1 MQSMPVAKLEA
12 FEKPSVD
19 LAAFAK
25 ALAHPA
31 RICILRHLAGKG
43 EVACMDI
50 VAALPLS
57 QPACSRHVNELRK
70 AGLLKSRARGNN
82 VFFSIDE
89 TALGRFCKGM
99 NEALH
104 PVEAPNP

>member
-1 MQSMPVAKLEA
+1 MPVAKLEV
-12 FEKPSVD
+12 FEEKAVK

-43 EVACMDI
+43 EVPCMDI
-50 VAALPLS
+50 VATLPLS
-57 QPACSRHVNELRK
+57 QPACSRHINELRK
-70 AGLLKSRARGNN
+70 AGLLKSRTRGNN

-89 TALGRFCKGM
+89 SVLGGFCQAM
-99 NEALH
+99 NETLH
-104 PVEAPNP
+104 AEAQNDA

>member
-1 MQSMPVAKLEA
+1 MPVAKLEA
-12 FEKPSVD
+12 FEETSVN
-19 LAAFAK
+19 LAAFGK

-31 RICILRHLAGKG
+31 RICILRYLTGKG
-43 EVACMDI
+43 EVPCMDI

-57 QPACSRHVNELRK
+57 QPACSRHINELRK
-70 AGLLKSRARGNN
+70 AGLLKSRTRGNN

-89 TALGRFCKGM
+89 AALSRFCQAM

-104 PVEAPNP
+104 PGPQPVG

>member
-1 MQSMPVAKLEA
+1 MPVAKLEV
-12 FEKPSVD
+12 FEDESVK

-70 AGLLKSRARGNN
+70 AGLLKSRARGSN
-82 VFFSIDE
+82 VFFRIDE
-89 TALGRFCKGM
+89 TVLAGFCLAMK
-99 NEALH
+99 ATLH
-104 PVEAPNP
+104 APLETDF